1 MSFPADKRMNAKD
14 SIRPGGGLRS
24 LRHLFTK
31 TETTLPEA
39 SRLVTIEN
47 SLGLHMRP
55 TMQFVDLANQFRAS
69 VTVRKGEHAV
79 DGKNPMEMMLLEAV
93 RGTQLEI
100 QAKGADAEEA
110 AEALAALV
118 KSGFGEQ

>member
-1 MSFPADKRMNAKD
+1 MTAND
-14 SIRPGGGLRS
+14 SIRRGGGLRS
-24 LRHLFTK
+24 WLRLFEK

-55 TMQFVDLANQFRAS
+55 TMQFVDLANQFRS
-69 VTVRKGEHAV
+69 GVMVRKGDHAV

-110 AEALAALV
+110 VEALAALV
-118 KSGFGEQ
+118 KSGFGEE

>member
-1 MSFPADKRMNAKD
+1 MTAQESTRPRGELRM
-14 SIRPGGGLRS
+14 IRR
-24 LRHLFTK
+24 LFMN
-31 TETTLPEA
+31 ETAVPQA

-55 TMQFVDLANQFRAS
+55 TMQFVDLANQFRAR
-69 VTVRKGEHAV
+69 VLVRKGNHAV

-93 RGTQLEI
+93 RGTELEI
-100 QAKGADAEEA
+100 QAAGADAEDA
-110 AEALAALV
+110 VEALAALV

>member
-1 MSFPADKRMNAKD
+1 M
-14 SIRPGGGLRS
+14 
-24 LRHLFTK
+24 

-69 VTVRKGEHAV
+69 VLVRKGKHAV
-79 DGKNPMEMMLLEAV
+79 DGTNPMEMMLLEAV
-93 RGTQLEI
+93 RGTQLEL
-100 QAKGADAEEA
+100 QARGPDAEEA
-110 AEALAALV
+110 VEALAALV

>member
-1 MSFPADKRMNAKD
+1 MNAEE
-14 SIRPGGGLRS
+14 SIRPRGGLRS
-24 LRHLFTK
+24 LLTPFK
-31 TETTLPEA
+31 QTEKALPA
-39 SRLVTIEN
+39 ATRLVTIEN

-55 TMQFVDLANQFRAS
+55 TMQFVDLANQFRS
-69 VTVRKGEHAV
+69 KILVRKGDHAV

-100 QAKGADAEEA
+100 QAQGADAESA
-110 AEALAALV
+110 ADALAALV